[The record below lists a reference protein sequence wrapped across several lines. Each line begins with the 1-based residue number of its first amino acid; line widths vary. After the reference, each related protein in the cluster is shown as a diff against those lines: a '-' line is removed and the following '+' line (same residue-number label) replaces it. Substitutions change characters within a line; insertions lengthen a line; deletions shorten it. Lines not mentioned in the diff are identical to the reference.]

1 MPQSKGGLKRS
12 QVPGTGPRT
21 AAEAE
26 IALVGLQEALVQPQ
40 EQGTGLNARFGPS
53 SNKLTG
59 AIRRYICCTCSDMFR
74 TLVHVYAA
82 YHWPEALGKSRCLA
96 QGDSDVIGVLA
107 QLGTVQDEAL
117 GSALAAHMASSL
129 AVLLVADPPCR
140 KRLSSYLQVRS
151 LPGMSIPIHL
161 NLQL

>member
-1 MPQSKGGLKRS
+1 M
-12 QVPGTGPRT
+12 

-26 IALVGLQEALVQPQ
+26 IALVGLQEALAQPQ
-40 EQGTGLNARFGPS
+40 EQGTGLDARFGPS

-59 AIRRYICCTCSDMFR
+59 AIRRYLCCTCSDMFII
-74 TLVHVYAA
+74 LVHVYAA

-96 QGDSDVIGVLA
+96 QGDSDVLGVLA

-117 GSALAAHMASSL
+117 GSALAAHMASFL

-140 KRLSSYLQVRS
+140 KRLTSYLQVCS
-151 LPGMSIPIHL
+151 LPGLSMPFHV